1 MPKEGSGGGG
11 GSAKEGGG
19 MEFLSLYFVKV
30 LLNVVV
36 QIAVAAVA
44 AAGSCWRLLLLFFL
58 FCRYCNKL
66 LRLNMCFCN
75 CGQRRVPAPAP
86 RGRSR
91 KDLLPRPRKR
101 MGPERDRRQKS
112 QMEKEGPRRRRR
124 NRRGKGRRRIPR
136 GKERRIPRG
145 ILPRRATLLPLLL
158 PLPKGLWTLMAS
170 PEEKAKAPPAP
181 LRTLTPPSRGAGRTI
196 WQPQTQSKKTKRI
209 KIAYG
214 TCTFRGTEQPWSPP
228 PPFTA
233 STGTPFSINYS
244 KLTGYMGTWTPGG
257 DGHFLHKEFT
267 GKATTTAPKKG
278 GGAEGKEGS
287 GEKND
292 FDFSPIL

>member
-1 MPKEGSGGGG
+1 
-11 GSAKEGGG
+11 
-19 MEFLSLYFVKV
+19 
-30 LLNVVV
+30 
-36 QIAVAAVA
+36 
-44 AAGSCWRLLLLFFL
+44 
-58 FCRYCNKL
+58 
-66 LRLNMCFCN
+66 MCFCN

-101 MGPERDRRQKS
+101 KGPERDRRQKS

-124 NRRGKGRRRIPR
+124 NQRGKGRRRIPR
-136 GKERRIPRG
+136 RKERRRIPRG
-145 ILPRRATLLPLLL
+145 ILPRRATLLPPLL

-170 PEEKAKAPPAP
+170 SEEKAKAPPAP
-181 LRTLTPPSRGAGRTI
+181 LRTLTPPSRGAGRTT
-196 WQPQTQSKKTKRI
+196 WQPQTQSNEKKKKR
-209 KIAYG
+209 KEFKLPTARVR
-214 TCTFRGTEQPWSPP
+214 TFRGTEQPWSPP

-267 GKATTTAPKKG
+267 GKATTTPPKKG
-278 GGAEGKEGS
+278 GGAEGKEGGS
-287 GEKND
+287 GEKDD